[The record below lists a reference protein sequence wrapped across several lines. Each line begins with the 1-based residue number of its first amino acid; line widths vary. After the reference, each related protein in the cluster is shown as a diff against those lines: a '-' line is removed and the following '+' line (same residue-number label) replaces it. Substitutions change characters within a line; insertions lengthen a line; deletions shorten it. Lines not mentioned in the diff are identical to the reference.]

1 MRYLAQ
7 MTNLPDPPTPNGNRW
22 VNGAYAV
29 VYRVIAALF
38 AACAV
43 LLVGFAVLEAAVGL
57 TAEGSDLS
65 GRVST
70 VLEAIGM
77 LTISVAALE
86 LSQTVWE
93 EEVLRKA
100 LMSAPTR
107 VRRFISRFLVVV
119 VVALAIESLVGAF
132 HYVHDD
138 PEQLPNAAAIA
149 IGAAALLI
157 AWGVFVRLNLSAE
170 ALEPEA
176 MARAKREDKKLDE
189 GHAAESER
197 QPPPHGEHAAPKQGP
212 HPDPA
217 VKLEGPPHPEPRRR

>member
-1 MRYLAQ
+1 M
-7 MTNLPDPPTPNGNRW
+7 PEPPTPNGNRW
-22 VNGAYAV
+22 VHVAYGV
-29 VYRVIAALF
+29 VYRIIAALF
-38 AACAV
+38 ACGAV
-43 LLVGFAVLEAAVGL
+43 LLVGFAVLEVVAGL
-57 TAEGSDLS
+57 TAQSADLS
-65 GRVST
+65 GRFST

-77 LTISVAALE
+77 LTIAVAALE

-119 VVALAIESLVGAF
+119 VVALAIEALVGAF

-138 PEQLPNAAAIA
+138 PEQLPHAASIA
-149 IGAAALLI
+149 FGAAALLI

-176 MARAKREDKKLDE
+176 MARAKREDKELDE
-189 GHAAESER
+189 GHAESEG
-197 QPPPHGEHAAPKQGP
+197 QAPHGEPAAPQQGRA
-212 HPDPA
+212 PDP
-217 VKLEGPPHPEPRRR
+217 VVNREGPPHPQPRRR

>member
-1 MRYLAQ
+1 MRYLTQ
-7 MTNLPDPPTPNGNRW
+7 MTKLPEPPNGNRW

-29 VYRVIAALF
+29 VYRIIAALF
-38 AACAV
+38 AGCAV
-43 LLVGFAVLEAAVGL
+43 LLVGFSVLEVVAGL
-57 TAEGSDLS
+57 TVEGADLS
-65 GRVST
+65 GRFST

-77 LTISVAALE
+77 LTIAVAALE

-119 VVALAIESLVGAF
+119 VVALSIEALVGAF

-138 PEQLPNAAAIA
+138 PEQLTHAASIA
-149 IGAAALLI
+149 FAAAALLI
-157 AWGVFVRLNLSAE
+157 AWGVFVRLNLAAE

-189 GHAAESER
+189 EHAAESER
-197 QPPPHGEHAAPKQGP
+197 QVQQAPAPKATPGAERP
-212 HPDPA
+212 
-217 VKLEGPPHPEPRRR
+217 

>member
-1 MRYLAQ
+1 
-7 MTNLPDPPTPNGNRW
+7 MTNLPEPPTPNGNRW
-22 VNGAYAV
+22 VNGAYGV
-29 VYRVIAALF
+29 VYRIIAALF
-38 AACAV
+38 ACCAV

-57 TAEGSDLS
+57 TADGADFS

-77 LTISVAALE
+77 LTIAVAALE

-138 PEQLPNAAAIA
+138 PEQLPNAASIA

-189 GHAAESER
+189 EHTAESER
-197 QPPPHGEHAAPKQGP
+197 AAAHDEHAAPMQGHHRDTAP
-212 HPDPA
+212 
-217 VKLEGPPHPEPRRR
+217 KREGPPHQEPRRR

>member
-1 MRYLAQ
+1 
-7 MTNLPDPPTPNGNRW
+7 MTNLPEPPSGNQW
-22 VNGAYAV
+22 VHAAYAV
-29 VYRVIAALF
+29 VYRIIAALF
-38 AACAV
+38 AGCAA
-43 LLVGFAVLEAAVGL
+43 LLVGFAVLEVVVGL
-57 TAEGSDLS
+57 TADGADLS
-65 GRVST
+65 GRFST

-149 IGAAALLI
+149 FGAAALLI

-170 ALEPEA
+170 GLEPEA

-189 GHAAESER
+189 EHGSESEHPASHGVA
-197 QPPPHGEHAAPKQGP
+197 PPPEGKQ
-212 HPDPA
+212 A
-217 VKLEGPPHPEPRRR
+217 GPPHQEPRRH

>member
-1 MRYLAQ
+1 
-7 MTNLPDPPTPNGNRW
+7 
-22 VNGAYAV
+22 V
-29 VYRVIAALF
+29 AA
-38 AACAV
+38 
-43 LLVGFAVLEAAVGL
+43 GL
-57 TAEGSDLS
+57 TAEGADLPA
-65 GRVST
+65 RFST

-77 LTISVAALE
+77 LTIAVAALE

-119 VVALAIESLVGAF
+119 VVALAIEALVGAF

-138 PEQLPNAAAIA
+138 PELLPNAASIA
-149 IGAAALLI
+149 VAAAALLI
-157 AWGVFVRLNLSAE
+157 AWGVFLRLNLAAE

-189 GHAAESER
+189 DHGAESER
-197 QPPPHGEHAAPKQGP
+197 SAVQGAPPAPPG
-212 HPDPA
+212 HNPDPA
-217 VKLEGPPHPEPRRR
+217 LKKGGPPHQEPRRP

>member
-1 MRYLAQ
+1 
-7 MTNLPDPPTPNGNRW
+7 MTNLPEPPAPNGNRW
-22 VNGAYAV
+22 VNAAYGW

-38 AACAV
+38 AVCAV
-43 LLVGFAVLEAAVGL
+43 LLVGFAVLEAAAGL
-57 TAEGSDLS
+57 TAEGADLS
-65 GRVST
+65 GRFST

-77 LTISVAALE
+77 LTIAVAALE

-119 VVALAIESLVGAF
+119 VVALAIEALVGAF

-138 PEQLPNAAAIA
+138 PDQLPNAAAIA

-157 AWGVFVRLNLSAE
+157 AWGVFIRLNLSAE

-197 QPPPHGEHAAPKQGP
+197 QE
-212 HPDPA
+212 
-217 VKLEGPPHPEPRRR
+217 PHPEQPAPTHGPRP